1 MDKEKVKSLWK
12 KWKELSTRAASFQ
25 GRVILVIL
33 FFTVLAPVGL
43 FFYFKKKSP
52 VKTTWQ
58 KKDLS
63 DVYDLESLK
72 RQ

>member
-1 MDKEKVKSLWK
+1 MNKEKVKSLWK

-43 FFYFKKKSP
+43 FFYFKKKNGIKS
-52 VKTTWQ
+52 TWQ

-63 DVYDLESLK
+63 DVYNLESLK